1 MKTIK
6 LISILLISAST
17 SISINAQNIDDK
29 NKSGAYYTGIYRNLF
44 SEMLGKSKEEV
55 EAKISSAWEQLFYG
69 DNNTQRVY
77 YPAGN
82 DMGYIKDIIHSDVR
96 SEGMSYGMMIA
107 VQLDKKRDF
116 DCLWKWA
123 KTYMQHKSG
132 ARNGYFAWQMDTTGA
147 IIDSNSASDG
157 EEWFVTSLF
166 FEVKGQ
172 FSVQ

>member
-82 DMGYIKDIIHSDVR
+82 DM
-96 SEGMSYGMMIA
+96 
-107 VQLDKKRDF
+107 
-116 DCLWKWA
+116 
-123 KTYMQHKSG
+123 
-132 ARNGYFAWQMDTTGA
+132 
-147 IIDSNSASDG
+147 
-157 EEWFVTSLF
+157 
-166 FEVKGQ
+166 
-172 FSVQ
+172 